1 MNRESSGAD
10 GGEIR
15 APRKQ
20 VTPCVQRYFNARH
33 FAPFQRDL
41 MPFQRDLP
49 PFPPS
54 LQVVMVEGAGGGR
67 PEGGAV
73 PPPPPRVVARQ
84 KWKQVKTQ
92 MAPQVSQ
99 HTQQQYAGVEYDDSW
114 SPYKG

>member
-15 APRKQ
+15 APRTQ
-20 VTPCVQRYFNARH
+20 VTHACVQRY
-33 FAPFQRDL
+33 FQRDL